1 MLVLLC
7 VQAYPTL
14 QRCGRLPIF
23 RGIFRGVS
31 ALVCVV
37 LVVQL
42 FTFRIYIGVLKR
54 TLSAAGKDRS
64 GTAGASSKTELGGN
78 SSDTTDTKN
87 SSTSR
92 ELV

>member
-14 QRCGRLPIF
+14 HGCGRLPIF
-23 RGIFRGVS
+23 WGVS
-31 ALVCVV
+31 ALVCIV

-42 FTFRIYIGVLKR
+42 LTFRIYIGVLKR
-54 TLSAAGKDRS
+54 MLSAAGKDRS
-64 GTAGASSKTELGGN
+64 GTAGASSNNELGSN
-78 SSDTTDTKN
+78 SSHMTDTKN